1 MKQDTQIVDVVLFAI
16 VHANAVPPE
25 IRNAVSD
32 YQPLAE
38 TVCLICLVRRTQR
51 LKQAIHALREI
62 FVPIIQQIKH
72 RGYDR
77 FCFELRYTNELFNLH
92 LVAGSVSF
100 DDFLFS
106 LYKLLAP
113 LISTGSWHDQQN
125 VSHVRDLPPVLGPNI
140 LFHPFQIDFIQPTSI

>member
-16 VHANAVPPE
+16 VHANAVTPE

-32 YQPLAE
+32 YQTLAE

-62 FVPIIQQIKH
+62 FVPVIQQIKH
-72 RGYDR
+72 RWYDR

-92 LVAGSVSF
+92 LIAGSVSF
-100 DDFLFS
+100 DDFL
-106 LYKLLAP
+106 LA
-113 LISTGSWHDQQN
+113 LDK
-125 VSHVRDLPPVLGPNI
+125 
-140 LFHPFQIDFIQPTSI
+140 